1 MKLEPDFKLV
11 ETGESRTP
19 RPEEAAT
26 LLPQLLDQLEA
37 LGETARQ
44 LKKALGFNGHRAE
57 QLEEIKQYLEH
68 ETNK

>member
-1 MKLEPDFKLV
+1 MV

-19 RPEEAAT
+19 RPEEATT

-44 LKKALGFNGHRAE
+44 LKQALGSNGHKAE
-57 QLEEIKQYLEH
+57 KLEEITQYIWH
-68 ETNK
+68 QANK

>member
-1 MKLEPDFKLV
+1 VLV

-44 LKKALGFNGHRAE
+44 LKKALGSNGHRAE

-68 ETNK
+68 QTNK